1 MKVCSNSNFTLS
13 AMFFEHRVRVAVV
26 AGDPPRSSSQLA
38 DHSIFMSL
46 PEISDLGRAT
56 GVCSCAGASVR
67 VVVVVGP
74 RLVVLVDARA
84 AWGWRRW

>member
-13 AMFFEHRVRVAVV
+13 AMFFSIGSRCAVAVE
-26 AGDPPRSSSQLA
+26 PPRSSSQFA

-56 GVCSCAGASVR
+56 GVCC
-67 VVVVVGP
+67 
-74 RLVVLVDARA
+74 
-84 AWGWRRW
+84 